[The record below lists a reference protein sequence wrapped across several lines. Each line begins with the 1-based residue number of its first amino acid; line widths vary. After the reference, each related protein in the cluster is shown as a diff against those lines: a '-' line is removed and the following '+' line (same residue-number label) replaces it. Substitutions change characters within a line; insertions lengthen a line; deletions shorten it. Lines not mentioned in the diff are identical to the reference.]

1 MTVRDIL
8 MVLLLSIFRHSILM
22 VDFFF
27 RISSLTFVMLILDAW
42 KEITPEIIK
51 KSFKASSL
59 NLSFKVRALNL
70 ATDGSEVLLI
80 HCLIKDRPCKA
91 GKEILEN

>member
-1 MTVRDIL
+1 
-8 MVLLLSIFRHSILM
+8 M

-27 RISSLTFVMLILDAW
+27 RISSLTFVMLILEAW

-70 ATDGSEVLLI
+70 ATDGSEVQLI

-91 GKEILEN
+91 GKEVLEN

>member
-27 RISSLTFVMLILDAW
+27 RISTLTFVMLILEAW

-70 ATDGSEVLLI
+70 ATDGSEVQLI

-91 GKEILEN
+91 GKEVLEN